1 MKYLDAMTHKCT
13 SLTSRDMCSTSS
25 SATVTLRAFTAPS
38 YQTPPSIPASRG
50 WFTLTAMFSAA
61 SPPASLRESWRP
73 LRLNPAFSM
82 RSVIA
87 ATSLQQPIHQSLII
101 GIIDTGIMIRSH
113 PSFKDTN
120 MPPQP
125 PPANWK
131 GSYLDAGFPCNNKII
146 GAKAFYQ
153 GANPPVE
160 DISGHG
166 THVASIA
173 AGNFVKDANVL
184 GMAKGDPA
192 SGMASMAYLSIYQV
206 CFVNEGCDMTNIYA
220 GIDQA
225 IVDEVDILSMSISGD
240 PTDKLYEV
248 PISRGSMAAIQ
259 YGIIPV
265 ASAGNAGP
273 DTGHLVIVRLGY

>member
-1 MKYLDAMTHKCT
+1 L
-13 SLTSRDMCSTSS
+13 L
-25 SATVTLRAFTAPS
+25 
-38 YQTPPSIPASRG
+38 
-50 WFTLTAMFSAA
+50 
-61 SPPASLRESWRP
+61 
-73 LRLNPAFSM
+73 
-82 RSVIA
+82 
-87 ATSLQQPIHQSLII
+87 PIVDEVLGRHDTQVY
-101 GIIDTGIMIRSH
+101 IIDVKRHVQHELLSDGDLESFHRSFLPNSTLDSGEPRLVYSYRHVLSGFAARLTPGELEAVKAKPGFLHAQRDRRYQFATTYTPKSH